1 MNLTGI
7 VLAGGKS
14 SRLGFNKIEI
24 KIGSVPLFINQ
35 IFKLASFCDEIL
47 VSSSEE
53 NFAILS
59 KELKL
64 LEKYHAYFNNFIEKI
79 RLPTVSLLIDDTGI
93 KSGLALIEPGPLLGI
108 YTGLA
113 NSKNFYSFV
122 VGFDMPFI
130 SYNLISNIIKIKD
143 SQKCSRQ
150 CGLES
155 SGDKRKDIISINTLK
170 GFEALCSIYSKNC
183 IAIIK
188 KNLKSEKY
196 KISDIFSE
204 LDTKIVSQK
213 ELEILN
219 IDELNFF
226 NINTVKDFEKF
237 KNLWSS
243 NNPEDSFASKWK
255 ESFYR

>member
-14 SRLGFNKIEI
+14 SRLGFNKIGI
-24 KIGSVPLFINQ
+24 KIGPVPLFINQ
-35 IFKLASFCDEIL
+35 VFKLSYFCDEIL
-47 VSSSEE
+47 ISSSEE
-53 NFAILS
+53 NFSFLS

-64 LEKYHAYFNNFIEKI
+64 LEKYHTYFNNFIEKI
-79 RLPTVSLLIDDTGI
+79 RLPAVSLLIDDIKI
-93 KSGLALIEPGPLLGI
+93 KSGPAFMESGPLLGI

-143 SQKCSRQ
+143 SQKCSQ
-150 CGLES
+150 
-155 SGDKRKDIISINTLK
+155 DKCKDIISINTLK

-188 KNLKSEKY
+188 KNLKAEKY

-204 LDTKIVSQK
+204 LDVKIVTQK

-237 KNLWSS
+237 KNLWATDNTE
-243 NNPEDSFASKWK
+243 NNFVSKWK
-255 ESFYR
+255 QVFYR

>member
-24 KIGSVPLFINQ
+24 KIGPVPLFINQ
-35 IFKLASFCDEIL
+35 VFKLASFCDEIL

-53 NFAILS
+53 NFGILS
-59 KELKL
+59 KELKI

-79 RLPTVSLLIDDTGI
+79 RLPAVSLLIDDI
-93 KSGLALIEPGPLLGI
+93 KIEPGLTFIEPGPLIGI
-108 YTGLA
+108 YTGLT

-130 SYNLISNIIKIKD
+130 SYNLLSNIIKIKD
-143 SQKCSRQ
+143 NQKCSQ
-150 CGLES
+150 
-155 SGDKRKDIISINTLK
+155 DKCKDIISINTLK
-170 GFEALCSIYSKNC
+170 GFEALCSIYSKKC
-183 IAIIK
+183 IVIIK

-204 LDTKIVSQK
+204 LDIKIVTQK

-237 KNLWSS
+237 KNLWPS
-243 NNPEDSFASKWK
+243 NNSEDSFVSKWK
-255 ESFYR
+255 EFFYR

>member
-1 MNLTGI
+1 MHLTGI

-14 SRLGFNKIEI
+14 SRLSFNKIEI
-24 KIGSVPLFINQ
+24 KIGRIPLIINQ
-35 IFKLASFCDEIL
+35 IFKLAFFCDEIL

-53 NFAILS
+53 NFSILS

-79 RLPTVSLLIDDTGI
+79 RLPAVSLLIDDIKI
-93 KSGLALIEPGPLLGI
+93 KSGLAFVEPGPLIGI

-130 SYNLISNIIKIKD
+130 SYNLLNNIIKIKD
-143 SQKCSRQ
+143 SQKCSQ
-150 CGLES
+150 GKC
-155 SGDKRKDIISINTLK
+155 KDIISINTLK

-188 KNLKSEKY
+188 KNLKAEKY

-204 LDTKIVSQK
+204 LDAKIVTQK

-237 KNLWSS
+237 KNLWPS
-243 NNPEDSFASKWK
+243 NNSKDSFVSKWK
-255 ESFYR
+255 EFFYR

>member
-14 SRLGFNKIEI
+14 SRLGFNKIGI
-24 KIGSVPLFINQ
+24 KIGKIPLFINQ
-35 IFKLASFCDEIL
+35 VFKLSYFCDEIL
-47 VSSSEE
+47 ISSSEE
-53 NFAILS
+53 NFNFLS

-64 LEKYHAYFNNFIEKI
+64 LEKYHTYFNNFIEKI
-79 RLPTVSLLIDDTGI
+79 RLPAVSLLIDDIKI
-93 KSGLALIEPGPLLGI
+93 KSGPAFIEPGPLLGI

-143 SQKCSRQ
+143 SQKCSQ
-150 CGLES
+150 
-155 SGDKRKDIISINTLK
+155 DKCKDIISINTLK

-183 IAIIK
+183 IEIIK
-188 KNLKSEKY
+188 KNLKSGKY

-204 LDTKIVSQK
+204 LDVKIITQK

-226 NINTVKDFEKF
+226 NINTVKDLEKF
-237 KNLWSS
+237 KELWATANTE
-243 NNPEDSFASKWK
+243 NNFVSKWK
-255 ESFYR
+255 QVFYR

>member
-1 MNLTGI
+1 MKLTGI

-14 SRLGFNKIEI
+14 SRLGFNKIGI
-24 KIGSVPLFINQ
+24 KIGPVPLFINQ
-35 IFKLASFCDEIL
+35 VFKLAFFCDEIL

-53 NFAILS
+53 NFSILS

-79 RLPTVSLLIDDTGI
+79 RLPAVSLLIDDIKI
-93 KSGLALIEPGPLLGI
+93 KSGPAFIEPGPLLGL

-122 VGFDMPFI
+122 AGFDMPFI
-130 SYNLISNIIKIKD
+130 SYNLLSNIIKIKD
-143 SQKCSRQ
+143 SQKCSR
-150 CGLES
+150 
-155 SGDKRKDIISINTLK
+155 DKCRDIISINTLK

-204 LDTKIVSQK
+204 LDTKIITQK

-237 KNLWSS
+237 KELWATANTE
-243 NNPEDSFASKWK
+243 NNFVSKWK
-255 ESFYR
+255 QVFYR

>member
-1 MNLTGI
+1 MKLTGI

-14 SRLGFNKIEI
+14 SRLSFNKIEI
-24 KIGSVPLFINQ
+24 KIGRIPLILNQ
-35 IFKLASFCDEIL
+35 IFKLAFFCDEIL
-47 VSSSEE
+47 VISSEE
-53 NFAILS
+53 NFSILS

-79 RLPTVSLLIDDTGI
+79 RLPAVSLLIDDIKI
-93 KSGLALIEPGPLLGI
+93 KSGLAFIEPGPLIGI

-130 SYNLISNIIKIKD
+130 SYNLLSNIIKIKD
-143 SQKCSRQ
+143 SQKCSQ
-150 CGLES
+150 GKC
-155 SGDKRKDIISINTLK
+155 KDIISINTLK

-188 KNLKSEKY
+188 KNLKAEKY

-204 LDTKIVSQK
+204 LDAKIVTQK

-237 KNLWSS
+237 KNLWQS
-243 NNPEDSFASKWK
+243 NNSKDSFVSKWK
-255 ESFYR
+255 EFFYR

>member
-1 MNLTGI
+1 MKLTGI

-14 SRLGFNKIEI
+14 SRLGFNKIGI
-24 KIGSVPLFINQ
+24 KIGPVPLFINQ
-35 IFKLASFCDEIL
+35 VFKLAFFCDEIL

-53 NFAILS
+53 NFSILS

-79 RLPTVSLLIDDTGI
+79 RLPAVSLLIDDIKI
-93 KSGLALIEPGPLLGI
+93 KSGPAFIEPGPLLGL

-122 VGFDMPFI
+122 AGFDMPFI
-130 SYNLISNIIKIKD
+130 SYNLLSNIIKIKD
-143 SQKCSRQ
+143 SQKCSR
-150 CGLES
+150 
-155 SGDKRKDIISINTLK
+155 DKCRDIISINTLK

-196 KISDIFSE
+196 KISDFFSE
-204 LDTKIVSQK
+204 LDSKIITQK

-237 KNLWSS
+237 KELWATANTE
-243 NNPEDSFASKWK
+243 NNFVSKWK
-255 ESFYR
+255 QVFYR

>member
-24 KIGSVPLFINQ
+24 KIGPVPLFINQ

-64 LEKYHAYFNNFIEKI
+64 LEKYHTYFNNFIEKI
-79 RLPTVSLLIDDTGI
+79 RLPAVSLLIDDTKI
-93 KSGLALIEPGPLLGI
+93 KSGLAFIEPGPLLGI

-130 SYNLISNIIKIKD
+130 SYNLFANIIKIKD
-143 SQKCSRQ
+143 SQTCSH
-150 CGLES
+150 
-155 SGDKRKDIISINTLK
+155 DKYKDVICINTLK

-188 KNLKSEKY
+188 KNLKAEKY

-204 LDTKIVSQK
+204 LDVKIITQK

-237 KNLWSS
+237 KNLWAC
-243 NNPEDSFASKWK
+243 NNSEDSFVSKWK
-255 ESFYR
+255 QSFYR

>member
-24 KIGSVPLFINQ
+24 KIGRIPLFINQ

-53 NFAILS
+53 NFDILS

-79 RLPTVSLLIDDTGI
+79 RLPAVSLLIDDIKI
-93 KSGLALIEPGPLLGI
+93 KSGPAFIEPGPLLGI

-130 SYNLISNIIKIKD
+130 SYNLLSNIIKIKD
-143 SQKCSRQ
+143 SQTGNQDKC
-150 CGLES
+150 
-155 SGDKRKDIISINTLK
+155 KDIISINTLK

-204 LDTKIVSQK
+204 LDTKIITQK

-237 KNLWSS
+237 KNLWAGTNS
-243 NNPEDSFASKWK
+243 EDSFVSRWK
-255 ESFYR
+255 EFFYR

>member
-14 SRLGFNKIEI
+14 SRLGFNKIGI
-24 KIGSVPLFINQ
+24 KIGKIPLFINQ
-35 IFKLASFCDEIL
+35 VFKLSYFCDEIL
-47 VSSSEE
+47 ISSSEE
-53 NFAILS
+53 NFNFLS

-64 LEKYHAYFNNFIEKI
+64 LEKYHTYFNNFIEKI
-79 RLPTVSLLIDDTGI
+79 RLPAVSLLIDDIKI
-93 KSGLALIEPGPLLGI
+93 KSGPAFIEPGPLLGI

-130 SYNLISNIIKIKD
+130 SYNLLSNIIKIKD
-143 SQKCSRQ
+143 SQKCSR
-150 CGLES
+150 
-155 SGDKRKDIISINTLK
+155 DKCRDIISINTLK

-204 LDTKIVSQK
+204 LDTKIITQK

-237 KNLWSS
+237 KNLWAGTNS
-243 NNPEDSFASKWK
+243 EDSFVSRWK
-255 ESFYR
+255 EFFYR

>member
-24 KIGSVPLFINQ
+24 KIGRIPLFINQ
-35 IFKLASFCDEIL
+35 IFKLAFFCDEIL

-53 NFAILS
+53 NFDILS

-79 RLPTVSLLIDDTGI
+79 RLPAVSLLIDDIKI
-93 KSGLALIEPGPLLGI
+93 KSGPAFIEPGPLLGI

-143 SQKCSRQ
+143 SQKCCR
-150 CGLES
+150 
-155 SGDKRKDIISINTLK
+155 DKCKDIISINTLK
-170 GFEALCSIYSKNC
+170 GFE
-183 IAIIK
+183 
-188 KNLKSEKY
+188 
-196 KISDIFSE
+196 
-204 LDTKIVSQK
+204 
-213 ELEILN
+213 
-219 IDELNFF
+219 
-226 NINTVKDFEKF
+226 
-237 KNLWSS
+237 
-243 NNPEDSFASKWK
+243 
-255 ESFYR
+255 

>member
-24 KIGSVPLFINQ
+24 KIGPVPLFINQ
-35 IFKLASFCDEIL
+35 VFKLAYFCDEIL
-47 VSSSEE
+47 ISSSEE
-53 NFAILS
+53 NFGILS

-79 RLPTVSLLIDDTGI
+79 KLPAVSLLIDDIKI
-93 KSGLALIEPGPLLGI
+93 KSGPEFIEPGPLLGI
-108 YTGLA
+108 YTGLV

-130 SYNLISNIIKIKD
+130 SYNLLCNIIKIKD
-143 SQKCSRQ
+143 SHKCGQ
-150 CGLES
+150 DEC
-155 SGDKRKDIISINTLK
+155 KDIISINTLK

-188 KNLKSEKY
+188 ENLKSEKY
-196 KISDIFSE
+196 KISDIFSQVN
-204 LDTKIVSQK
+204 TKIIIQK
-213 ELEILN
+213 ELEMLN

-226 NINTVKDFEKF
+226 NINTIKDFEKF
-237 KNLWSS
+237 KNLWAD
-243 NNPEDSFASKWK
+243 NNLKDSFPSGWK
-255 ESFYR
+255 EFFYR